1 MNLELQQTNYN
12 NDPVVAES
20 KTILPC
26 PIGQLQIID
35 TNGLSRELEE
45 QKHEQILIENLIKM
59 PENFNGDK
67 PERIH
72 VFDEAGEQEDSAFY
86 NKLLGITKTYSG
98 NCTTNTRDMSF
109 EIGEF

>member
-1 MNLELQQTNYN
+1 
-12 NDPVVAES
+12 
-20 KTILPC
+20 
-26 PIGQLQIID
+26 
-35 TNGLSRELEE
+35 
-45 QKHEQILIENLIKM
+45 M
-59 PENFNGDK
+59 PENFDGDK